1 MMTIDQALQLVSAQL
16 QQMGSPSDPFVVVEA
31 STIEKSY
38 GWVFF
43 YNSKKF
49 VDTGISRYRLA
60 GNGPVIVNKETG
72 AVEFYGSNKPV
83 EQIIEEY
90 ERRSSNHE
98 KTRLG
103 PF

>member
-1 MMTIDQALQLVSAQL
+1 MITIDQALQLVSARL
-16 QQMGSPSDPFVVVEA
+16 QQMGSPSDPFVVIET

-49 VDTGISRYRLA
+49 VESGISRYRLA

-90 ERRSSNHE
+90 ERRLNGQE
-98 KTRLG
+98 LK
-103 PF
+103 

>member
-1 MMTIDQALQLVSAQL
+1 MITIGQALQLVAERL
-16 QQMGSPSDPFVVVEA
+16 QQMDSPDDPSVIIETN
-31 STIEKSY
+31 TIEKPF

-49 VDTGISRYRLA
+49 VETGVFRYRFA
-60 GNGPVIVNKETG
+60 GNGPVIVNKKTG

-90 ERRSSNHE
+90 EQMN
-98 KTRLG
+98 K
-103 PF
+103 